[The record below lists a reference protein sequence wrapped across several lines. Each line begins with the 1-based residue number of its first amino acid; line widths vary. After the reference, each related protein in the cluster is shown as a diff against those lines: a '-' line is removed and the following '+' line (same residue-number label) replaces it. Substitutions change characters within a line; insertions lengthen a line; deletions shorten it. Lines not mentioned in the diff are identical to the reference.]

1 MVEIIIGMGL
11 FVIVYLIAC
20 VFIVFADLIYSMWIG
35 AEIFGKKDFIICNYQ
50 FVLWAMP
57 VMAITL
63 YLYLF
68 YRLYLW
74 FTCMNKKCKILDI

>member
-1 MVEIIIGMGL
+1 MGEIIIGMGL
-11 FVIVYLIAC
+11 FVVAYLIVCA
-20 VFIVFADLIYSMWIG
+20 FMVFADLIYSMWIG

-57 VMAITL
+57 MMAITL

-68 YRLYLW
+68 YRLYIW
-74 FTCMNKKCKILDI
+74 VTCMNKKYKILDI